1 MALTELKGRPLGT
14 QKVIIERGP
23 IRVFAQA
30 LMDDDP
36 VYTADNAPVP
46 PTFRTGPADDD
57 LPRARDGRENVFEQ
71 GRLIVEFGPFD
82 RVAEVAKSEVAFGDW
97 LVRFGSAGRVP
108 A

>member
-36 VYTADNAPVP
+36 STRA
-46 PTFRTGPADDD
+46 T
-57 LPRARDGRENVFEQ
+57 PRRYR
-71 GRLIVEFGPFD
+71 RPS
-82 RVAEVAKSEVAFGDW
+82 RS
-97 LVRFGSAGRVP
+97 
-108 A
+108 